1 MLKKLCY
8 LDTGTKQ
15 SNFTKNT
22 LKLIQSQTLF
32 MVLFILEDLIQTQMV
47 RGMIPKRK
55 SSGIEAFKRLRVYI
69 GIPESL
75 KNSEMKYY
83 DDSKITKPSSYY
95 ITVGEVAKEI
105 GWSGGVEPIYE

>member
-1 MLKKLCY
+1 MLSGKRYKTIELY
-8 LDTGTKQ
+8 KEHLEINSVTNPIHGPFHPRRPDTILTK
-15 SNFTKNT
+15 
-22 LKLIQSQTLF
+22 
-32 MVLFILEDLIQTQMV
+32 MV

-69 GIPESL
+69 GIPEYL
-75 KNSEMKYY
+75 KNTEMEYY

-105 GWSGGVEPIYE
+105 GWSGIGVEPIDE